1 MPADVGGEDA
11 GDGSSVAWR
20 ADRQPPGLRA
30 AVGRGG
36 PADPQRAAAEPS
48 PYPLG
53 VKGLGESGAIAVPT
67 VIANAVAD
75 ALAPLG
81 VRHLDPLQVGAA
93 VAGAGPVALRS
104 GQRWRA
110 SSASVPT
117 VFQFLVLAATLSFR
131 SRKALFSLVLP

>member
-1 MPADVGGEDA
+1 VIQRSEQARRVLELA
-11 GDGSSVAWR
+11 R
-20 ADRQPPGLRA
+20 AEAEGFGHRYLATSRDRA
-30 AVGRGG
+30 MA
-36 PADPQRAAAEPS
+36 
-48 PYPLG
+48 
-53 VKGLGESGAIAVPT
+53 

-75 ALAPLG
+75 ALAPLI
-81 VRHLDPLQVGAA
+81 VRHLDPLQAGAA

-117 VFQFLVLAATLSFR
+117 VFQFLLLAATPSFR

>member
-1 MPADVGGEDA
+1 MLATVRRLPGELT
-11 GDGSSVAWR
+11 GSSRSTGCRRPWR
-20 ADRQPPGLRA
+20 PRRSTASCSRTLA
-30 AVGRGG
+30 LH
-36 PADPQRAAAEPS
+36 
-48 PYPLG
+48 PLG

-117 VFQFLVLAATLSFR
+117 VFQFLVLAATLSFC

>member
-1 MPADVGGEDA
+1 MLATVRRWPGELTGSLQVYGLPSAVEAPPIHSELQQNPRPTPAGGQGAWGERRDR
-11 GDGSSVAWR
+11 GPDG
-20 ADRQPPGLRA
+20 DRQRRRRRA
-30 AVGRGG
+30 R
-36 PADPQRAAAEPS
+36 
-48 PYPLG
+48 
-53 VKGLGESGAIAVPT
+53 
-67 VIANAVAD
+67 
-75 ALAPLG
+75 PLG

>member
-1 MPADVGGEDA
+1 MLATVRRLPGELT
-11 GDGSSVAWR
+11 GSLQVYGLPSAVEA
-20 ADRQPPGLRA
+20 PPIHSEL
-30 AVGRGG
+30 
-36 PADPQRAAAEPS
+36 QQS
-48 PYPLG
+48 PRPTPLG
-53 VKGLGESGAIAVPT
+53 VKGLGESGALAVPT

-81 VRHLDPLQVGAA
+81 VRHLDPLQAGAA

-117 VFQFLVLAATLSFR
+117 VFPFLVLAATLSFR